1 MMKTRM
7 RKLGLLT
14 AVFALA
20 LFLYS
25 APAKAKPLVLGS
37 GANSLFYTNVENWI
51 DKDGSGDIST
61 NDILYGIF
69 NVQNISNGG
78 SDIWGM
84 DNVGGDGTLHTL
96 TGYFLTTVTGVNVH
110 GGLGG
115 DVHISLGAATADPNG
130 VLTAADL
137 SSGVV
142 LKMFEDDTSV
152 GGPGTAYTTNDAGG
166 AAGDIANATDG
177 SVWATLNIGPNGYWY
192 THAPVVPPTNAGEA
206 IGESWFGLDFVI
218 NNTGKSFLAIDD
230 PLESEAGAGGI
241 ALVEMY
247 GTSNINANN
256 PGITGGDNWDFMS
269 QDPAVVVTPEP
280 GTLLLLGSGLLGGAL
295 LRRRRAR
302 KS

>member
-1 MMKTRM
+1 MKTRM
-7 RKLGLLT
+7 KKLGLLT

-25 APAKAKPLVLGS
+25 LPAKAVPVIDA
-37 GANSLFYTNVENWI
+37 GANSLFFTNVENWI
-51 DKDGSGDIST
+51 DEDDSGDISAGDT
-61 NDILYGIF
+61 FYGIL

-78 SDIWGM
+78 SDIWGT
-84 DNVGGDGTLHTL
+84 DNVGGDGTIDTL

-142 LKMFEDDTSV
+142 LKMFVDDTSV

-177 SVWATLNIGPNGYWY
+177 SVWATLNVGPNGYWY
-192 THAPVVPPTNAGEA
+192 THAPVVPPTNVGAA
-206 IGESWFGLDFVI
+206 IGESWFGLDFVV
-218 NNTGKSFLAIDD
+218 NNTGWTYLAIDD

-247 GTSNINANN
+247 GTSNINVNDPA
-256 PGITGGDNWDFMS
+256 ITGGDNWGYTS
-269 QDPAVVVTPEP
+269 QDPSVVVTPEP